1 MHLPHRSQGL
11 FLRNLLWSFRNPHA
25 EHPSAHR
32 AAGHQNDA
40 DATPVQ
46 TRNRL
51 AQGAYLG
58 KVQGACFLPKQRTGA
73 YFDHHGGLL
82 RRRWEGG
89 SGASRPQDARMGQKC
104 RDFRGF
110 STIKNKSQARQR
122 YRRDASARTS
132 SPFFASSSSRSIVV
146 WRARNAPAREARGDA
161 QRRIRNECGNEHLTF
176 SSRAP
181 TS

>member
-82 RRRWEGG
+82 RRRWLGGGGQVRLDRRMRGWGKSVATSEGSRQSKTNRKRV
-89 SGASRPQDARMGQKC
+89 SGTGVMQAHVPLRP
-104 RDFRGF
+104 
-110 STIKNKSQARQR
+110 
-122 YRRDASARTS
+122 
-132 SPFFASSSSRSIVV
+132 
-146 WRARNAPAREARGDA
+146 
-161 QRRIRNECGNEHLTF
+161 

-181 TS
+181 QAGPSLFGVHETHPLARREETRSVE